1 MANTAKVHRSMRI
14 DADTDAAILSLKAS
28 DENVTDAY
36 NRFLRAG
43 VEAVRGETPQAEPE
57 PARDILIETL
67 ERYVGTLEEQV
78 HAKDA
83 QITELHSNLM
93 AAQTLHQQF
102 MQRKA
107 IEGGTPEPEY
117 EEAAQEYAQDVH
129 QAQAAHVEEPASTQ
143 AEYAPRTRGGLFS
156 RIFGIR

>member
-14 DADTDAAILSLKAS
+14 DADTDAAILSLKAN

-43 VEAVRGETPQAEPE
+43 VEAIRGETAQAEPE

-67 ERYVGTLEEQV
+67 ERYIGTLEEQI
-78 HAKDA
+78 HAKDT
-83 QITELHSNLM
+83 QITELNSSLM

-107 IEGGTPEPEY
+107 IEGSTAEY
-117 EEAAQEYAQDVH
+117 EEAPQEYAQDV
-129 QAQAAHVEEPASTQ
+129 QTAQAEHVEEPASTQ
-143 AEYAPRTRGGLFS
+143 AEYVTKTRNGLFF

>member
-43 VEAVRGETPQAEPE
+43 VEAIRGETPQAEPE

-67 ERYVGTLEEQV
+67 ERYVGTLEEQI

-83 QITELHSNLM
+83 QITELHSSLM

-107 IEGGTPEPEY
+107 IEGGPPEY
-117 EEAAQEYAQDVH
+117 EETPQEYTQDVH